1 MMNSAN
7 VQEIALVITIC
18 TERMTCWVP
27 LFRCT
32 QRNNAKLSA
41 TFTLHGYFEYDETVA
56 PISSANSYLASCTKK
71 IGSP

>member
-1 MMNSAN
+1 MSSGRLRCNRHAR
-7 VQEIALVITIC
+7 C
-18 TERMTCWVP
+18 VP